1 MKAVVSTVSHARVSV
16 DGSTVGEVHGPA
28 LLVLLGVGT
37 DDAPDAWE
45 LLARKVA
52 DLRLFPAPNE
62 GWEGRRDLSAEEVGA
77 SVLLVSQFTLMGET
91 KKGRRPSWAQAAPG
105 PEAAVV
111 IEKVVDRLRQRGLH
125 VETGEFGAMMAVE
138 SVNEGPF
145 TVLVEA

>member
-1 MKAVVSTVSHARVSV
+1 M
-16 DGSTVGEVHGPA
+16 
-28 LLVLLGVGT
+28 
-37 DDAPDAWE
+37 
-45 LLARKVA
+45 
-52 DLRLFPAPNE
+52 
-62 GWEGRRDLSAEEVGA
+62 
-77 SVLLVSQFTLMGET
+77 LLVSQFTLMGET